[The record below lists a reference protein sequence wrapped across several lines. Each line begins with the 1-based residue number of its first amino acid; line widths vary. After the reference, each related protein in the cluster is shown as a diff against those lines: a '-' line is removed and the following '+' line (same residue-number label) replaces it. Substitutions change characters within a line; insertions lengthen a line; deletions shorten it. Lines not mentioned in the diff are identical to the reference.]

1 MGGTAGLV
9 GRRTPAACGIEILT
23 KRMDGKIVLITGGA
37 SRPGIGAAI
46 GERLAEEG
54 ATVVLSDVDLAGV
67 EETAAL
73 IREKGGKASAARHD
87 VAVQDDWDSVIA
99 ALLAEHGRLDVLVNN
114 AGILEVAGIASDRAI
129 GALRSQFEVNVLGS
143 FAGTQVA
150 VRAMRQSGGGS
161 IINMSSVAG
170 LVGFRGSASYAA
182 SKGAVK
188 LFSKSVALEVAA
200 DNIRVNT
207 VHPGI
212 IRTNMQDQGAETN
225 AENYEAIEAAIPAGR
240 LGEPLDIANC
250 VLFLASDESTYVTGA
265 EFVVDG
271 GYTAQ

>member
-1 MGGTAGLV
+1 MS
-9 GRRTPAACGIEILT
+9 
-23 KRMDGKIVLITGGA
+23 KRMHGKIVLVTGGA
-37 SRPGIGAAI
+37 SRPGLGAAI

-54 ATVVLSDVDLAGV
+54 ATVVLSDVNLKGV

-73 IREKGGKASAARHD
+73 IREKGGDASAVQHD
-87 VAVQDDWDSVIA
+87 VASQDDWDQVVA
-99 ALLAEHGRLDVLVNN
+99 NVLAKHGRLDVLVNN
-114 AGILEVAGIASDRAI
+114 AGILEVAPVSSDRAV
-129 GALRSQFEVNVLGS
+129 GAMRSQFDVNVVGS
-143 FAGTQVA
+143 FIGTQVA

-161 IINMSSVAG
+161 IVNMSSVAG

-200 DNIRVNT
+200 ENIRVNT

-212 IRTNMQDQGAETN
+212 IRTNMQDLGAESN
-225 AENYEAIEAAIPAGR
+225 SDNYAAIEAAIPAGR
-240 LGEPLDIANC
+240 LGEPVDIANC

-265 EFVVDG
+265 EFAVDG

>member
-1 MGGTAGLV
+1 MTERMAGKVALV
-9 GRRTPAACGIEILT
+9 
-23 KRMDGKIVLITGGA
+23 TGGA
-37 SRPGIGAAI
+37 SRPGLGAAI

-54 ATVVLSDVDLAGV
+54 ATVVLSDVDLVGV
-67 EETAAL
+67 EETARL
-73 IREKGGKASAARHD
+73 IRAKGGNAIAVQHD
-87 VAVQDDWDSVIA
+87 VASQDDWDGVIA
-99 ALLAEHGRLDVLVNN
+99 ALLSEHGRLDVLVNN
-114 AGILEVAGIASDRAI
+114 AGILEVAGIVSDRAV
-129 GALRSQFEVNVLGS
+129 GALRSQFEVNVMGS
-143 FAGTQVA
+143 FIGTQMA
-150 VRAMRQSGGGS
+150 VKAMRQSGGGS
-161 IINMSSVAG
+161 IVNMSSVAG

-225 AENYEAIEAAIPAGR
+225 AENYAAIEAAIPAGR

>member
-1 MGGTAGLV
+1 MA
-9 GRRTPAACGIEILT
+9 R
-23 KRMDGKIVLITGGA
+23 RMDGKIVLVTGGA

-54 ATVVLSDVDLAGV
+54 ATVVLSDVDLPGV

-73 IREKGGKASAARHD
+73 IRQKGGNASAVRHD
-87 VAVQDDWDSVIA
+87 VAVQDDWDAVMA
-99 ALLAEHGRLDVLVNN
+99 AVLAEHGRLDVLVNN
-114 AGILEVAGIASDRAI
+114 AGILEVAAIASNRAV
-129 GALRSQFEVNVLGS
+129 GALRSQFEVNVMGS
-143 FAGTQVA
+143 FIGTQVA

-170 LVGFRGSASYAA
+170 IVGFRGSASYAA

-200 DNIRVNT
+200 DQIRVNT

-225 AENYEAIEAAIPAGR
+225 AENYDAIEAAIPAGR

>member
-1 MGGTAGLV
+1 MS
-9 GRRTPAACGIEILT
+9 
-23 KRMDGKIVLITGGA
+23 KRMHGKIVLVTGGA
-37 SRPGIGAAI
+37 SRPGLGAAI
-46 GERLAEEG
+46 GERLADEG
-54 ATVVLSDVDLAGV
+54 ATVVLSDVDLPGV

-73 IREKGGKASAARHD
+73 IREKGGDASAVKHD
-87 VAVQDDWDSVIA
+87 VASQDDWDQVVA
-99 ALLAEHGRLDVLVNN
+99 DVLAKHGRLDVLVNN
-114 AGILEVAGIASDRAI
+114 AGILEVAPVSSDRAVA
-129 GALRSQFEVNVLGS
+129 ALRSQFDVNVVGS
-143 FAGTQVA
+143 FIGTQVA

-161 IINMSSVAG
+161 IVNMSSVAG
-170 LVGFRGSASYAA
+170 IVGFRGSASYAA

-200 DNIRVNT
+200 ENIRVNT

-212 IRTNMQDQGAETN
+212 IRTNMQDQGADSN
-225 AENYEAIEAAIPAGR
+225 SDNYAAIEAAIPAGR
-240 LGEPLDIANC
+240 LGEPTDIANC

>member
-1 MGGTAGLV
+1 M
-9 GRRTPAACGIEILT
+9 T
-23 KRMDGKIVLITGGA
+23 KRLEGKVALVTGGA

-46 GERLAEEG
+46 AERLAEED
-54 ATVVLSDVDLAGV
+54 AIIVLSDVDHPGV
-67 EETAAL
+67 EETASL
-73 IREKGGKASAARHD
+73 IREKGGIVTAVKQDVTSQQDWEKVTAA
-87 VAVQDDWDSVIA
+87 V
-99 ALLAEHGRLDVLVNN
+99 LAEHGRLDVLVNN
-114 AGILEVAGIASDRAI
+114 AGILDVAAIHSDNAI
-129 GALRSQFEVNVLGS
+129 PALRRQFEVNVEGS
-143 FAGTQVA
+143 FMGTQAAVA
-150 VRAMRQSGGGS
+150 AMRQSGGGS
-161 IINMSSVAG
+161 IINLSSVAG

-200 DNIRVNT
+200 ENIRVNT

-212 IRTNMQDQGAETN
+212 IRTNMQSAGADTN
-225 AENYEAIEAAIPAGR
+225 SDNYQAIEAAIPAGR
-240 LGEPLDIANC
+240 LGEPRDIANC

>member
-1 MGGTAGLV
+1 MEDKV
-9 GRRTPAACGIEILT
+9 
-23 KRMDGKIVLITGGA
+23 VLITGGA
-37 SRPGIGAAI
+37 SRPGIGAAV
-46 GERLAEEG
+46 GQRLAEEG
-54 ATVVLSDVDLAGV
+54 ATVVLSDVDLPGA
-67 EETAAL
+67 EETARL
-73 IREKGGKASAARHD
+73 IREQGGKASAVRHD
-87 VAVQDDWDSVIA
+87 VTSQEDWDRVIA
-99 ALLAEHGRLDVLVNN
+99 DLLSEHGRLDVLVNN
-114 AGILEVAGIASDRAI
+114 AGILEVAGIASDRAAA
-129 GALRSQFEVNVLGS
+129 ALRSQFEVNVVGS
-143 FAGTQVA
+143 FIGTQVA
-150 VRAMRQSGGGS
+150 VRAMRQAGGGS

-212 IRTNMQDQGAETN
+212 IRTNMQDQGAESN
-225 AENYEAIEAAIPAGR
+225 SENYAAIEAAIPVGR
-240 LGEPLDIANC
+240 LGEPRDIANC
-250 VLFLASDESTYVTGA
+250 ILFLASDESTYVTGA